1 MRILIPAYEPK
12 EKLITLIDDIQKIT
26 DTPIIVVNDGSGE
39 EYKKIFDQVEKKGV
53 KVLNHEK
60 NKGKGEAIKTGIK
73 YLMEIGEE
81 EGVVSA
87 DCDGQHSPK
96 DIVKVIEELKS
107 SKNDLVL
114 GVRNFSKK
122 SIPFRSKFGNIISK
136 ITFLAMTG
144 NKVTDTQT
152 GLRGYSKNIFE
163 WLISIDG
170 SRYEYEFNILLAIK
184 EKGLTYSEIP
194 IETIYEDENAVS
206 HFRPIRD
213 SILIYKPVC
222 KFVISSVLAM
232 VIDIILLL
240 VFQNIFNELLIAVI
254 LSRAISSIIN
264 FICNKNFVFENKE
277 KGNLFKLLIKYYA
290 LVVVILVLNYLILNF
305 LYEIVGI
312 NLLISKI
319 ITEVILY
326 SFSFIIQRRVVF
338 KKNKQ

>member
-1 MRILIPAYEPK
+1 MKILIPAYEPK
-12 EKLITLIDDIQKIT
+12 DKLITLIDDIQKIT

-96 DIVKVIEELKS
+96 DIVKVIEELKK

-114 GVRNFSKK
+114 GVRNFNQKG
-122 SIPFRSKFGNIISK
+122 IPFRSKFGNIISK

-170 SRYEYEFNILLAIK
+170 SRYEYEFNVLLGIK
-184 EKGLTYSEIP
+184 EKGLTYSEIS
-194 IETIYEDENAVS
+194 IETIYEDKNAVS

-222 KFVISSVLAM
+222 KFVISSVLAII
-232 VIDIILLL
+232 IDTILLL

-305 LYEIVGI
+305 LYEILGI

-338 KKNKQ
+338 KKNVK

>member
-12 EKLITLIDDIQKIT
+12 DKLITLIDDIQKIT

-73 YLMEIGEE
+73 YLIEIGEE

-96 DIVKVIEELKS
+96 DIVKVIEELKK

-114 GVRNFSKK
+114 GVRNFSQKG
-122 SIPFRSKFGNIISK
+122 IPFRSKFGNIISK

-170 SRYEYEFNILLAIK
+170 SRYEYEFNVLLGIK
-184 EKGLTYSEIP
+184 EKGLTYSEVP
-194 IETIYEDENAVS
+194 IETIYEDKNAVS

-305 LYEIVGI
+305 LYEILGI

-338 KKNKQ
+338 KKNVK

>member
-12 EKLITLIDDIQKIT
+12 DKLITLIDDIQKIT

-39 EYKKIFDQVEKKGV
+39 EYKKIFDQVEKKDV

-96 DIVKVIEELKS
+96 DIVKVIEELKK

-114 GVRNFSKK
+114 GVRNFSQKG
-122 SIPFRSKFGNIISK
+122 IPFRSKFGNIISK

-163 WLISIDG
+163 WLVSIDG
-170 SRYEYEFNILLAIK
+170 SRYEYEFNVLLGIK

-194 IETIYEDENAVS
+194 IETIYEDKNAVS

-305 LYEIVGI
+305 LYEILGI

-338 KKNKQ
+338 KKNVK

>member
-12 EKLITLIDDIQKIT
+12 DKLITLIDDIQKIT

-73 YLMEIGEE
+73 YLIEIGEE

-96 DIVKVIEELKS
+96 DIVKVIEELKK

-114 GVRNFSKK
+114 GVRNFSQKG
-122 SIPFRSKFGNIISK
+122 IPFRSKFGNIISK

-163 WLISIDG
+163 WLVSIDG
-170 SRYEYEFNILLAIK
+170 SRYEYEFNVLLGIK
-184 EKGLTYSEIP
+184 EKGLTYSEVP
-194 IETIYEDENAVS
+194 IETIYEDKNAVS

-305 LYEIVGI
+305 LYEILGI

-338 KKNKQ
+338 KKNVK